1 MPYPYICRGV
11 QSGGFAVNF
20 FQNERSV
27 SREKRMRGL
36 VSVLALV
43 AGAGVS
49 FSAENSDGVF
59 ASSSPDGTSDDYAD
73 FYTEYFARR

>member
-1 MPYPYICRGV
+1 MK
-11 QSGGFAVNF
+11 
-20 FQNERSV
+20 
-27 SREKRMRGL
+27 KRMRGL